1 VEVDRPSREVEVRR
15 LALLTDAAAWAHAA
29 GWESFEKVG
38 SSAGRA
44 LEEEETEEE
53 EEGSGGGVARRGLA
67 PPAAK
72 AGVHADTPPLPL
84 ARGEG
89 DDVIAYAAQPVH
101 HANRT
106 SQRTPAGG
114 RSPRSQ
120 TQACQGNAHA
130 AVVGGEQ
137 QQLPGLPFFALDV
150 ACGGGTY
157 VRSLIDDVATH
168 PEVFE

>member
-1 VEVDRPSREVEVRR
+1 MDRPSREVEVRR
-15 LALLTDAAAWAHAA
+15 LTLLTDAAAWAHAA
-29 GWESFEKVG
+29 GWESFEEVG

-44 LEEEETEEE
+44 LEEEEIEEG
-53 EEGSGGGVARRGLA
+53 EGSGGGVARRGLA

-101 HANRT
+101 HANWT
-106 SQRTPAGG
+106 SRSPAGG
-114 RSPRSQ
+114 Q
-120 TQACQGNAHA
+120 TQAGQGNAHA
-130 AVVGGEQ
+130 AAVGGEP

-168 PEVFE
+168 PKVETRGV